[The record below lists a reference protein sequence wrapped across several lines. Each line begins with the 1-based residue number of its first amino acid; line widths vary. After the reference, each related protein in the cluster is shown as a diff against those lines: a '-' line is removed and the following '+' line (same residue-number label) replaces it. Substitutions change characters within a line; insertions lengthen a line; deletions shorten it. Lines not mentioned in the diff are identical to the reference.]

1 MPRRRDDKPHW
12 VQFMPDHWEGGIDGL
27 TTGAE
32 YLYFRICRKIWS
44 TGKPVFL
51 DQLLLISRGQ
61 NDANVF
67 LNELV
72 ISKKV
77 KVSNG
82 LIFCK
87 RAKTAH
93 KNSQDLLKKN
103 QFRVKN
109 AIKARRKQALTPGK
123 QKKKPV
129 DRNVDRNDDRN
140 DQRDVDRNDIRH
152 VADTR
157 AEFSKKESKK
167 ELLTPRLPN
176 SNPPCIKHSANSKNL
191 VEANKADNVN
201 NSHPATK
208 TPSLKSATYEKAHEE
223 APDYDIYFIEE
234 KWISS
239 GFAAKAKNPDTAFL
253 GFVRKH
259 VKGNP
264 I

>member
-27 TTGAE
+27 TTDAE

-44 TGKPVFL
+44 TGKPVLL
-51 DQLLLISRGQ
+51 DQLSSISRGQ
-61 NDANVF
+61 KDANVY

-72 ISKKV
+72 RSDKV

-82 LIFCK
+82 LIICK

-93 KNSQDLLKKN
+93 KNAQNLLKN
-103 QFRVKN
+103 NRDRVQK
-109 AIKARRKQALTPGK
+109 AIAAKRKKTLTPGK
-123 QKKKPV
+123 QKGKPR
-129 DRNVDRNDDRN
+129 DRDDQCNDDRHDDRN
-140 DQRDVDRNDIRH
+140 DTRH
-152 VADTR
+152 VAEKRTIR
-157 AEFSKKESKK
+157 KKERKK
-167 ELLTPRLPN
+167 DSLPARPPD
-176 SNPPCIKHSANSKNL
+176 SNPPCIKHSANSKNS
-191 VEANKADNVN
+191 VEVNKADNVDKTDTAIKP
-201 NSHPATK
+201 PA
-208 TPSLKSATYEKAHEE
+208 LKSATYEKAHDA
-223 APDYDIYFIEE
+223 APGYDIYFIEE

-264 I
+264 L